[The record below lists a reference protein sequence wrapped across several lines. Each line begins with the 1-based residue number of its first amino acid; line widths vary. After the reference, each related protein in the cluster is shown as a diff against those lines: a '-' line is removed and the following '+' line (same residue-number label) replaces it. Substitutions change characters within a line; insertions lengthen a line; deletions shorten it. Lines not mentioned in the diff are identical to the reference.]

1 MTMLPMSLLAI
12 NWDDPATIGYPA
24 LGVGV
29 LIGSIVPIV
38 PTGAVVGAAAAIAT
52 TTDRL
57 FLPWVILLAT
67 AAALA
72 GDLVT
77 FAAGRAGSGLA
88 LRLVSRGQ
96 TPERLVA
103 MRERFAAHG
112 GRLVVVGRLI
122 PAGRIPVLLGAA
134 ALDYP
139 WRKLLPSAVVG
150 CLLWAVAYALLG
162 VVSGGIFDDPLTAT
176 LLATVLV
183 LVVAGIS
190 ALVSRYRRK
199 ERT

>member
-1 MTMLPMSLLAI
+1 MSLFAI
-12 NWDDPATIGYPA
+12 DWTNSAAIGYPA
-24 LGVGV
+24 LGAGV

-38 PTGAVVGAAAAIAT
+38 PTGALVGAAAAIAT

-57 FLPWVILLAT
+57 FLPWVFLLAT

-96 TPERLVA
+96 PPERLVA
-103 MRERFAAHG
+103 MRTRFTKQG

-139 WRKLLPSAVVG
+139 WRRLLPAAVVG
-150 CLLWAVAYALLG
+150 CVLWAVLYSVLG
-162 VVSGGIFDDPLTAT
+162 VVSGGVFDDPLLAT

-190 ALVSRYRRK
+190 ALVARHRK

>member
-1 MTMLPMSLLAI
+1 MTMLLAI

-24 LGVGV
+24 LGLGV

-122 PAGRIPVLLGAA
+122 PAGRIPVLLAAA

-162 VVSGGIFDDPLTAT
+162 VVSGGIFDDPLIAT

-199 ERT
+199 EHT

>member
-1 MTMLPMSLLAI
+1 MSLLAI
-12 NWDDPATIGYPA
+12 DWTDPATIGYPA
-24 LGVGV
+24 LGAGV
-29 LIGSIVPIV
+29 LVGSIVPIV

-103 MRERFAAHG
+103 MRERFATHG
-112 GRLVVVGRLI
+112 GRLVVVGRLL

-139 WRKLLPSAVVG
+139 WRRFLPAAVLG

-162 VVSGGIFDDPLTAT
+162 VVSGGISDDPLVAT

-190 ALVSRYRRK
+190 ALVSRYRK

>member
-1 MTMLPMSLLAI
+1 MSVLAI
-12 NWDDPATIGYPA
+12 DWTDPATIGYPA
-24 LGVGV
+24 LGAGV
-29 LIGSIVPIV
+29 LVGSIVPIV

-67 AAALA
+67 AAALV

-77 FAAGRAGSGLA
+77 FAAGRAGSGLV

-103 MRERFAAHG
+103 MRERFAANG
-112 GRLVVVGRLI
+112 GRLIVVGRLI

-139 WRKLLPSAVVG
+139 WRRFLPAAVLG
-150 CLLWAVAYALLG
+150 CLLWAVAYTLLG
-162 VVSGGIFDDPLTAT
+162 VLSGGIFDDPLVAT

-183 LVVAGIS
+183 LVVAAIS
-190 ALVSRYRRK
+190 ALVGRYRK

>member
-1 MTMLPMSLLAI
+1 MSLFAI
-12 NWDDPATIGYPA
+12 DWTDPAAIGYPV
-24 LGVGV
+24 LGAGV
-29 LIGSIVPIV
+29 LLGSIVPIV

-72 GDLVT
+72 GDVVT
-77 FAAGRAGSGLA
+77 FAAGRAGSGLT

-103 MRERFAAHG
+103 MRERFAQHG
-112 GRLVVVGRLI
+112 ARLVVVGRLI
-122 PAGRIPVLLGAA
+122 PAGRIPVLLAAA

-139 WRKLLPSAVVG
+139 WRRFLPAAIVG

-162 VVSGGIFDDPLTAT
+162 VVSGGIFDDPLIAT

-183 LVVAGIS
+183 LIVAGVS

-199 ERT
+199 EHT

>member
-1 MTMLPMSLLAI
+1 MTMLLAI

-24 LGVGV
+24 LGLGV

-57 FLPWVILLAT
+57 FLPWVVLLAT

-122 PAGRIPVLLGAA
+122 PAGRIPVLLAAA

-162 VVSGGIFDDPLTAT
+162 VVSGGIFDDPLIAT

-199 ERT
+199 EHT

>member
-1 MTMLPMSLLAI
+1 MSLLAI
-12 NWDDPATIGYPA
+12 DWTDPATIGYPA
-24 LGVGV
+24 LGAGV
-29 LIGSIVPIV
+29 LVGSIVPIV
-38 PTGAVVGAAAAIAT
+38 PTGAVVGAAAAIAI

-57 FLPWVILLAT
+57 YLPWVILLAT

-77 FAAGRAGSGLA
+77 FAAGRAGSGVA

-139 WRKLLPSAVVG
+139 WRRFLPAAVLG

-162 VVSGGIFDDPLTAT
+162 VVSGGIFDDPLVAT

-183 LVVAGIS
+183 LVVAAIS
-190 ALVSRYRRK
+190 ALVSRHRK
-199 ERT
+199 ERR